1 MERERERGG
10 RERRRVRRREE
21 RYERARKF
29 LVYRW
34 MDFIPR
40 RRREQRGI
48 EAEKRGDPTCV
59 VLI

>member
-1 MERERERGG
+1 MEREREGG